1 MGISKEIYNKMLTK
15 TQIEIMKIFV
25 SKIDKKFS
33 INEIS
38 ELLKKPYALIHRSM
52 QELIKNKFVL
62 ADEKKLLSLN
72 YKDNFAGL
80 SFIES
85 LRNLEKLKNEKSV
98 SLFVKDCLKE
108 IKEEFFI
115 FLIFGSF
122 AERKKFNDLDII
134 IILDNENK
142 AEQIEKI
149 IKNIA
154 SNFSFKTDFHVL
166 NKESAY
172 EMFSKREQINIL
184 NESLNKHLIVFGGEN
199 YYKILSN
206 ARR

>member
-1 MGISKEIYNKMLTK
+1 MLTK

-25 SKIDKKFS
+25 SKIDKRFS

-38 ELLKKPYALIHRSM
+38 KLLKKPYALIHRSM
-52 QELIKNKFVL
+52 PELIKNKFIL
-62 ADEKKLLSLN
+62 ADEKKLLSIN
-72 YKDNFAGL
+72 YKENFTEL

-85 LRNLEKLKNEKSV
+85 IRIKNSLTKEKSV
-98 SLFVKDCLKE
+98 SLFIKDCLKE
-108 IKEEFFI
+108 IKEDFFI

-122 AERKKFNDLDII
+122 AEKNKFNDLDIA
-134 IILDNENK
+134 IILDNQSK
-142 AEQIEKI
+142 IEQTEKI

-154 SNFSFKTDFHVL
+154 SNFSFKIDLHTL
-166 NKESAY
+166 SKESAY

-184 NESLNKHLIVFGGEN
+184 NESLNKHLVVFGGEN

-206 ARR
+206 ARK